1 MLLDGVNHIAWISKD
16 VARLGRFYAEV
27 FDAEV
32 GPTRP
37 HGEAAG
43 ETMTVI
49 RIGPHTEQNIFTIE
63 GNTEPDRQTPM
74 CGRGRID
81 HFGLQAA
88 DAQAFDEIRER
99 LIAAG
104 AGDGHVNDF
113 GGAFSTFFRDSDGRE
128 REVLLTKRSGTRRR
142 GTPPCRPPRCAGR
155 PRPTWTPRRCGCGWT
170 GTRTAAPRAACC
182 TVARSWASRTRQA
195 GCARSS
201 TPPRA
206 R

>member
-37 HGEAAG
+37 HGQEPG

-49 RIGPHTEQNIFTIE
+49 RIGPHTELNIFTIE

-74 CGRGRID
+74 WGRGRID
-81 HFGLQAA
+81 HVGLQAA
-88 DAQAFDEIRER
+88 DAAAFDVIRER

-104 AGDGHVNDF
+104 AGDGQVNDF
-113 GGAFSTFFRDSDGRE
+113 GGVYSTFFRDPDGLE
-128 REVLLTKRSGTRRR
+128 GEVLSAK
-142 GTPPCRPPRCAGR
+142 P
-155 PRPTWTPRRCGCGWT
+155 
-170 GTRTAAPRAACC
+170 
-182 TVARSWASRTRQA
+182 
-195 GCARSS
+195 
-201 TPPRA
+201 
-206 R
+206 